1 MERPEL
7 LTYSPTP
14 KAPDCDGHARITKA
28 IAIARAIAIATA
40 LALELAIAI
49 ATVMAIGTMIK

>member
-28 IAIARAIAIATA
+28 IAIARAIAMA
-40 LALELAIAI
+40 LALALAIAI
-49 ATVMAIGTMIK
+49 AIVMAIGTMIK